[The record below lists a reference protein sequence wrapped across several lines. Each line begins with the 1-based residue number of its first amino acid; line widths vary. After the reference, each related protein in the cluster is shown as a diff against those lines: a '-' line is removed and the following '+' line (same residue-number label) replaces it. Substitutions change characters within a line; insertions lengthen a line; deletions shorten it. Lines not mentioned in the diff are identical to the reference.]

1 MSTATKTPETVTSQR
16 GRLSFVTETRTKRGV
31 LLSRNYFDVAPQPHS
46 EGVLTG
52 KRLALELMLD
62 MKANPADYK
71 TSYELKNILADVAN
85 AKEQA
90 KAMRQRVFNTPTH
103 QGAADGFMAVVVAY
117 FTFGVTHAEVEKH
130 MSEEIAQQAHSNET
144 MAEWDAKRKAQSAK
158 RKAQTTAT
166 RIAARRAN
174 KALQA
179 VEGAV

>member
-1 MSTATKTPETVTSQR
+1 MSKNTKTPETVTSQR
-16 GRLSFVTETRTKRGV
+16 GRLSFVTETRTKRGAR
-31 LLSRNYFDVAPQPHS
+31 LSRNHFDVAPQSYS
-46 EGVLTG
+46 EGMLTG

-71 TSYELKNILADVAN
+71 KTPYELKNILEEVAN

-90 KAMRQRVFNTPTH
+90 KAMRQRVFNTPTR
-103 QGAADGFMAVVVAY
+103 QGAADGFTAVVIAY

-130 MSEEIAQQAHSNET
+130 TSEVIAQQAQSNET
-144 MAEWDAKRKAQSAK
+144 MAAHYAKKNAEVNAKRI
-158 RKAQTTAT
+158 TT
-166 RIAARRAN
+166 RRAN

>member
-1 MSTATKTPETVTSQR
+1 MSKNTKTPETVTSQR
-16 GRLSFVTETRTKRGV
+16 GRLSFVTETRTKRGAR
-31 LLSRNYFDVAPQPHS
+31 LSRNHFDVAPQPYS
-46 EGVLTG
+46 EGMLTG

-71 TSYELKNILADVAN
+71 TPYELKNILEEVAN

-90 KAMRQRVFNTPTH
+90 KAMRQRVFNTPTR
-103 QGAADGFMAVVVAY
+103 QGAADGFMAVVIAY

-130 MSEEIAQQAHSNET
+130 MSEVIAQQAQSNET
-144 MAEWDAKRKAQSAK
+144 MAAHYAKKNAEVNAKRI
-158 RKAQTTAT
+158 AT
-166 RIAARRAN
+166 RRAN